1 MMRIGLDTSVLL
13 VLIDEKDIWHDKA
26 VAIKDALLRNNKVV
40 IAVSD
45 CVLTETIS
53 ILARRIHEKRRS
65 EELETLLNH
74 LLAAYPLESIL
85 WLYPLL
91 PAYFEEVVNLVRSSN
106 GELNFN
112 DALIALSCRDRDITY
127 LASFDKDFDSISW
140 LNRVA
145 VPSDLE

>member
-13 VLIDEKDIWHDKA
+13 ALIDEKDIWHDKA

-65 EELETLLNH
+65 EELETL
-74 LLAAYPLESIL
+74 
-85 WLYPLL
+85 
-91 PAYFEEVVNLVRSSN
+91 
-106 GELNFN
+106 
-112 DALIALSCRDRDITY
+112 
-127 LASFDKDFDSISW
+127 
-140 LNRVA
+140 RVFGN
-145 VPSDLE
+145 S

>member
-1 MMRIGLDTSVLL
+1 MRIGLDTSVLL
-13 VLIDEKDIWHDKA
+13 ALIDEKDIWHEKA
-26 VAIKDALLRNNKVV
+26 VAIKNALIQQSDAE
-40 IAVSD
+40 IAIFD

-65 EELETLLNH
+65 IEFEPLFNH
-74 LLAAYPLESIL
+74 LIVTYPLESIL

-91 PAYFEEVVNLVRSSN
+91 PAYFEEVINLVRTSN

-112 DALIALSCRDRDITY
+112 DSLIAIACRDRDIKF

-140 LNRVA
+140 LKRVA
-145 VPSDLE
+145 TPSDIE